1 MTRPHGIAGMR
12 GIFLSWGLLITL
24 VCLAPAPAS
33 AQSSN
38 QGNQG
43 GGSRARSTIPENS
56 PNEIPEPMTPAQK
69 LSIMR
74 ANFERSKSD
83 AAELAA
89 LAKGLSEVLN
99 KPSTKVLSLEVIYRA
114 EKIEKLAKKI
124 RDETKG
130 F

>member
-1 MTRPHGIAGMR
+1 MTQPHGIGGMG
-12 GIFLSWGLLITL
+12 GIILSWGLLITL
-24 VCLAPAPAS
+24 VCLAPTPAS

-38 QGNQG
+38 QGSQG
-43 GGSRARSTIPENS
+43 GGSRTRSTIPENS
-56 PNEIPEPMTPAQK
+56 PNEITEPMTPAQK
-69 LSIMR
+69 QSIMR

-99 KPSTKVLSLEVIYRA
+99 KPNAKVLSLEVINRA

>member
-24 VCLAPAPAS
+24 VCFAPTPAS

-38 QGNQG
+38 QGNQ

-56 PNEIPEPMTPAQK
+56 PNEIPEPMTPAQR

-89 LAKGLSEVLN
+89 LAKGLSDVLN
-99 KPSTKVLSLEVIYRA
+99 KPSTKVLSLEVINRA

>member
-1 MTRPHGIAGMR
+1 MTRPLGIAGMR
-12 GIFLSWGLLITL
+12 GILISWGLLITL
-24 VCLAPAPAS
+24 VCLTPTLAS

-43 GGSRARSTIPENS
+43 SGSRARPSIADDS
-56 PNEIPEPMTPAQK
+56 RNEAPEPMTPAQK